1 MERCTEEWNRGR
13 KGRSNGERKGGK
25 KGEKKDERKQKG
37 IYEDLNKPSP
47 F

>member
-1 MERCTEEWNRGR
+1 MKRCTEDWNSRR
-13 KGRSNGERKGGK
+13 QGRSNGERKGGK
-25 KGEKKDERKQKG
+25 KGEKKEERKQKG